1 MARNKSSTTGHYQ
14 AARRLHF
21 WSGLL
26 SALVVVLLTI
36 TGVLLNHSQ
45 ELGLDRRFVQS
56 DLLLRWYGVDIPTSM
71 RRFVVGS
78 AALIQAEEQVFLA
91 GQRVAGIEAH
101 LTGAVGIGGLM
112 VLAGGNRLIL
122 LTSTGELIEQIALP
136 GVTTI
141 DGIGTTPG
149 GYLIIAQGGKSQRYD
164 LDAMAWAEGEATEV
178 RWSVPQSILA
188 ESQPDIL
195 SRIRNGKLSWERLL
209 QELHS
214 GRLFG
219 PLGVWLVDLVAVV
232 LLLQVVTGLLL
243 WRQTNPNR

>member
-1 MARNKSSTTGHYQ
+1 MALNKLSTTGYQ
-14 AARRLHF
+14 TARRLHF

-26 SALVVVLLTI
+26 SALVVVLLTV

-56 DLLLRWYGVDIPTSM
+56 ELLLRWYGVEMPASM

-78 AALIQAEEQVFLA
+78 TVLIQAEEQVFLA
-91 GQRVAGIEAH
+91 GQPIAGLEAP
-101 LTGAVGIGGLM
+101 LVGAVEIADSM
-112 VLAGGNRLIL
+112 VLASGSRLIL
-122 LTSTGELIEQIALP
+122 LSLAGELIEQVALP

-141 DGIGTTPG
+141 DGIGLAPG
-149 GYLIIAQGGKSQRYD
+149 GHLVIGHDDKSQEYD
-164 LDAMAWAEGEATEV
+164 LDAMAWAEVEAAEV
-178 RWSVPQSILA
+178 GWSVPQLIPA
-188 ESQPDIL
+188 AAQPDIL
-195 SRIRNGKLSWERLL
+195 SRIRGGKLSWERLL

-219 PLGVWLVDLVAVV
+219 PPGVWLVDLVAVV
-232 LLLQVVTGLLL
+232 LLLQVITGLLL